1 MFWLLFFIYSNPAL
15 LNDIRAELDPTLE
28 TSKNVDGSLTRLLD
42 LTKVK
47 SKCPLLASAFQ
58 ETLRHRGMI
67 SSVRQV
73 MEDTILDG
81 KYLLK
86 KDALVQMPARVVHMD
101 AAIWGPDVEE
111 FNPHR
116 FLRSSNMK
124 KASASGFRAFG
135 GGTMLCPGR
144 HFATTEIL
152 AMVAMCVVRF
162 ELKPVTGK
170 WTMPTTRNTGVAA
183 AVMEPDQEVEVE
195 VSLRKG
201 FEEGTWRFG
210 LNGKVEVKYYPCFVT
225 HTSPATLT
233 LRLMRDVSHLPEDQR
248 KRFLDDVFTLGEK
261 CKGISGVSE
270 RKRKVIEEEEGGEED
285 DLEEFEEEVKVKRP
299 KVEVKTPEIEQ
310 LVIDYAGRP
319 AGVLVVDP
327 EMDKSAASS
336 FSSDLN
342 TGDSDEDIKSLT
354 SDTKKEE
361 EEESNENEF
370 DTRGEE
376 GDIQSKLTQA
386 PDTKYNDGSTTNFDG
401 IRRAN
406 RPCKLFIDGKVQQYY
421 AKFLE
426 NMKFA
431 TLKAIAIEKILQY
444 IPEGERKYYVNL
456 LFTMAEKYKMATERV
471 VTSRTNDPVKR
482 PRTKEQVGRKL
493 RKASEGLISFKDEV
507 RLDTPERRS
516 HHIANHADYA
526 NQSKRKQEKKKIASV
541 TKLVMVNPKARIA
554 KGLPLLSM
562 MEQLE
567 FYKITPKCGDPNI
580 YGPDNWYRHEY
591 LAVFSVSPDEIA
603 GTWCWEHVEKWIT
616 KNRSSFRAWIEVV
629 AAPVLKGHEE
639 ARLKGEAVEE

>member
-1 MFWLLFFIYSNPAL
+1 MARLKSSHKSSSRKSNPQK
-15 LNDIRAELDPTLE
+15 NIP
-28 TSKNVDGSLTRLLD
+28 TSKRPSMIDVD
-42 LTKVK
+42 
-47 SKCPLLASAFQ
+47 
-58 ETLRHRGMI
+58 
-67 SSVRQV
+67 
-73 MEDTILDG
+73 
-81 KYLLK
+81 
-86 KDALVQMPARVVHMD
+86 
-101 AAIWGPDVEE
+101 
-111 FNPHR
+111 
-116 FLRSSNMK
+116 
-124 KASASGFRAFG
+124 
-135 GGTMLCPGR
+135 
-144 HFATTEIL
+144 
-152 AMVAMCVVRF
+152 
-162 ELKPVTGK
+162 
-170 WTMPTTRNTGVAA
+170 
-183 AVMEPDQEVEVE
+183 
-195 VSLRKG
+195 
-201 FEEGTWRFG
+201 
-210 LNGKVEVKYYPCFVT
+210 GKVEVKYYPCFVT

-482 PRTKEQVGRKL
+482 PRTKEQVGRLVKLLPKSKDHDAEAENPWMPTESSYEKDMKTINSFPYGALWRISDDSSCSKL

-526 NQSKRKQEKKKIASV
+526 NRKQTPFISFSSDHNEIFNKRAPESKRKQEKKKIASV

-639 ARLKGEAVEE
+639 ARLKGEAVEGGCSCSRSCQG